1 MSANGRLLDQFTRR
15 QIFNQRFAA
24 GLSRRSL
31 PWLRQMALEIEAALL
46 AADLDSGDAVKL
58 AAALNAVQ
66 AATVEVTERML
77 LAIMPELLAFA
88 DAESAFARKALEGA
102 TDARVDSPKRRAMGR
117 AVRSSKLELISGKTV
132 QKVSIPQMFRI
143 FARGI
148 AREVGTSVQA
158 GLADQKPASD
168 IIRQASSLIRTRARA
183 QQDTLIRTSVNHAG
197 AVARDETYT
206 ANKGIVQ
213 AEKFV
218 AVLDGNTT
226 ITCFPASTRVLP
238 VGVVKNI
245 IRAEYAGD
253 MVTITTASGKQIS
266 GTPNHPVLT
275 NRGTVALGE
284 LKPLDKIV
292 ATSGGQFGSVLSRD
306 DVGVISPIGEIFDS
320 LSQAA
325 VFDAVWKT
333 SSTTDLYGDGEFC
346 NGNITVINTDCLLS
360 DEGVPVINKR
370 VIDNLF
376 GSVESAVELSTL
388 GGAFFAVFGL
398 NPANMPAQIPVS
410 LMQEFVDRALVDASS
425 LLNSAGLNARIEKLK
440 HALSILNSFL
450 AVDAFG
456 RALSDAELCKKAG
469 DSGGCG
475 IKSAGD
481 ASAGFAVPVCLDDIV
496 EVRREFVSCHVY
508 TLSVDR
514 QELYIAEGFAVK
526 NCASLDGT
534 VHPIGEGPHPAL
546 HWGCRSIRVPLVQQG
561 VALALPGGRR
571 TAEGVRPVSA
581 RLTYG
586 GWLKKQPEAVQDEV
600 LGVERA
606 KLFRSG
612 KVSIQRFTD
621 DTGKVYTL
629 EELAKREGLALE

>member
-31 PWLRQMALEIEAALL
+31 PYLRQMAVEIEAALL

-58 AAALNAVQ
+58 AAALTAVQ

-102 TDARVDSPKRRAMGR
+102 TDARVDSPKRRAMGK
-117 AVRSSKLELISGKTV
+117 AVRSSKLELIGGKTV
-132 QKVSIPQMFRI
+132 QKVSIAQMFRI

-148 AREVGTSVQA
+148 AREVGTSVQS

-206 ANKGIVQ
+206 ENSGIVQ

-226 ITCFPASTRVLP
+226 IT
-238 VGVVKNI
+238 
-245 IRAEYAGD
+245 
-253 MVTITTASGKQIS
+253 
-266 GTPNHPVLT
+266 
-275 NRGTVALGE
+275 
-284 LKPLDKIV
+284 
-292 ATSGGQFGSVLSRD
+292 
-306 DVGVISPIGEIFDS
+306 
-320 LSQAA
+320 
-325 VFDAVWKT
+325 
-333 SSTTDLYGDGEFC
+333 
-346 NGNITVINTDCLLS
+346 
-360 DEGVPVINKR
+360 
-370 VIDNLF
+370 
-376 GSVESAVELSTL
+376 
-388 GGAFFAVFGL
+388 
-398 NPANMPAQIPVS
+398 
-410 LMQEFVDRALVDASS
+410 
-425 LLNSAGLNARIEKLK
+425 
-440 HALSILNSFL
+440 
-450 AVDAFG
+450 
-456 RALSDAELCKKAG
+456 
-469 DSGGCG
+469 
-475 IKSAGD
+475 
-481 ASAGFAVPVCLDDIV
+481 
-496 EVRREFVSCHVY
+496 
-508 TLSVDR
+508 
-514 QELYIAEGFAVK
+514 
-526 NCASLDGT
+526 CASLDGT

-561 VALALPGGRR
+561 VALDLPGGRR
-571 TAEGVRPVSA
+571 TAESVRPVSA
-581 RLTYG
+581 RMTYG

-621 DTGKVYTL
+621 ETGKVYTL
-629 EELAKREGLALE
+629 EELKKREGLALE